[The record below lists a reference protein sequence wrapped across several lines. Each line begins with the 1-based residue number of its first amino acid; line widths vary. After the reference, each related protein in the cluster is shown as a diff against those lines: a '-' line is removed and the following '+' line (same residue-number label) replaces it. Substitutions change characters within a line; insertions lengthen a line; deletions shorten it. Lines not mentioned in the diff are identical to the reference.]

1 MKRSYRQKHLPDYKF
16 REKGLSQG
24 ERMWM
29 QLDKFKDIGIA
40 NARKAHSK
48 FEQPEH
54 AFEQSVTT
62 VYQLVELLI
71 ANSIK

>member
-29 QLDKFKDIGIA
+29 QLGKFKDIGIA
-40 NARKAHSK
+40 NAKRAHST
-48 FEQPEH
+48 FEHPEH

-62 VYQLVELLI
+62 VFQMVELLI
-71 ANSIK
+71 ANSIR